1 MYIFTF
7 YKRPAHHPQT
17 LNEIWKHISFWDLWF
32 QGHKHCCL
40 THTDQVTSHTSLWK
54 CSWIHECS
62 IHSSVHH
69 PQGVNSDT
77 RMHESSLS
85 RTTVAQLLCI
95 YYFHCTFLFHVA
107 TDTTGKLLCNS
118 LLIFL
123 SLQSALL
130 SLLSVHCKCFNIVQ
144 PDMQMGTRQKA
155 FY

>member
-1 MYIFTF
+1 MYIVTF

-40 THTDQVTSHTSLWK
+40 TQIRWHHMYITLKVN
-54 CSWIHECS
+54 SWIHECS

-77 RMHESSLS
+77 RMHESSLR

-95 YYFHCTFLFHVA
+95 YYFHCTFLFHLA

-144 PDMQMGTRQKA
+144 PDMQMDTRQKA

>member
-1 MYIFTF
+1 MKTYFFLGFMISG
-7 YKRPAHHPQT
+7 PQT
-17 LNEIWKHISFWDLWF
+17 LLPDSYRSGDITCI
-32 QGHKHCCL
+32 
-40 THTDQVTSHTSLWK
+40 SLWK

-144 PDMQMGTRQKA
+144 PDMQMDTRQKA